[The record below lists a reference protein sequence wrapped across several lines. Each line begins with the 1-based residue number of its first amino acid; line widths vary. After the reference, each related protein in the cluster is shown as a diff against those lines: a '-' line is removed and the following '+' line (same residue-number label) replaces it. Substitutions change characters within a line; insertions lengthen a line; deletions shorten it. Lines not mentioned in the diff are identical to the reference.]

1 MRPMEL
7 YQFGVRLASYANTE
21 AEFRNAIGR
30 VYYGLHHEACRRY
43 FRQEP
48 AAPSLERGRRH
59 NLLIERFHDPTDATV
74 NDISNLLRQLS
85 RMRNIADYELRNTVL
100 LSRRSLDSN
109 QLMTF
114 ALLVADELLQALET
128 YSPGEASEDSE
139 CRVSNR

>member
-1 MRPMEL
+1 MRPLEL
-7 YQFGVRLASYANTE
+7 YQLGLGLASIANTE

-43 FRQEP
+43 FRQQP
-48 AAPSLERGRRH
+48 AAPPLDRGSRH
-59 NLLIERFHDPTDATV
+59 NLLIERFHDPTDVTI

-85 RMRNIADYELRNTVL
+85 MMRNLADYELRNSIL
-100 LSRRSLDSN
+100 FNRRSLDSN
-109 QLMTF
+109 QLMRF

-128 YSPGEASEDSE
+128 YSPGEASEYSE